1 MLKGVNVIVC
11 ISTDSAINEDAG
23 KLGEMLFIPVITS
36 SPNTAPIRR
45 FTVSMY
51 PDYELVN
58 RVMVDSLKYWK
69 MDPVA
74 LMYDGKLFG
83 MQWVLYDVGRC
94 GKVSMYCMFTRYVF
108 YGTCKISLVSNSFKA
123 FF

>member
-51 PDYELVN
+51 PDYQLVN

-74 LMYDGKLFG
+74 LMYDGKEG
-83 MQWVLYDVGRC
+83 VLCILCLLYMY
-94 GKVSMYCMFTRYVF
+94 SMV
-108 YGTCKISLVSNSFKA
+108 
-123 FF
+123 